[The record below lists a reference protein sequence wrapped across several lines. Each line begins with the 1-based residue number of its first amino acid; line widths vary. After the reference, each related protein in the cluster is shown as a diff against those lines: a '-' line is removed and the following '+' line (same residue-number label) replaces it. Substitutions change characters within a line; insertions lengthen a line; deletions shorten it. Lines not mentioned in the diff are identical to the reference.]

1 MVVEGVIGTMI
12 QGSTPILLCDAC
24 VMLDYLDFAP
34 NILSLTVKHLTQIFI
49 PDVVLAELSKYSQ
62 SDIEALGIKIQE
74 TPVSYYLLPLLGP
87 LSFQDRACLMLSQ
100 EMGWTCV
107 TNDQKLKKACTH
119 EQVSTLGGFGLLN
132 LLVQNKILTIEEGV
146 IAITAIGRGNNW
158 ISPSLIE
165 DVISQLQATHK

>member
-1 MVVEGVIGTMI
+1 
-12 QGSTPILLCDAC
+12 
-24 VMLDYLDFAP
+24 
-34 NILSLTVKHLTQIFI
+34 
-49 PDVVLAELSKYSQ
+49 
-62 SDIEALGIKIQE
+62 
-74 TPVSYYLLPLLGP
+74 
-87 LSFQDRACLMLSQ
+87 MLSQ

-132 LLVQNKILTIEEGV
+132 LLVQDKILTIEEGV

>member
-1 MVVEGVIGTMI
+1 MKREV
-12 QGSTPILLCDAC
+12 
-24 VMLDYLDFAP
+24 
-34 NILSLTVKHLTQIFI
+34 
-49 PDVVLAELSKYSQ
+49 
-62 SDIEALGIKIQE
+62 KIQE

-132 LLVQNKILTIEEGV
+132 LLVQDKILTIEEGV
-146 IAITAIGRGNNW
+146 IAIKIGRAH
-158 ISPSLIE
+158 
-165 DVISQLQATHK
+165 V

>member
-1 MVVEGVIGTMI
+1 
-12 QGSTPILLCDAC
+12 
-24 VMLDYLDFAP
+24 
-34 NILSLTVKHLTQIFI
+34 
-49 PDVVLAELSKYSQ
+49 
-62 SDIEALGIKIQE
+62 
-74 TPVSYYLLPLLGP
+74 
-87 LSFQDRACLMLSQ
+87 MLSQ

-107 TNDQKLKKACTH
+107 KNDQKLKKACTH

-132 LLVQNKILTIEEGV
+132 LLVQDKILTIEEGV